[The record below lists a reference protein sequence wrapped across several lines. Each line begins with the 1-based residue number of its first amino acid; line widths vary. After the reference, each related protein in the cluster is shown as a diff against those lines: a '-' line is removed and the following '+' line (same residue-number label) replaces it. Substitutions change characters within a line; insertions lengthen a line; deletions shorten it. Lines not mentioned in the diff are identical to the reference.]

1 MKKAILKSAILS
13 IFLVSI
19 ASSCATDDGAG
30 LDTFIGNFTNGY
42 GDVDHP
48 NVLFFFNKLTGTD
61 AEGTFDG
68 TENDNNT
75 STTSNF
81 IGSYKNSYLEFTYS
95 DGARAGKK
103 FTGNFDKTTTNP
115 YKITVKSGSDVIHLQ
130 SL

>member
-1 MKKAILKSAILS
+1 MKKAILRTAFLS
-13 IFLVSI
+13 IFLVSLV
-19 ASSCATDDGAG
+19 SSCSTDDGAG

-48 NVLFFFNKLTGTD
+48 DVLFFFNKLTGTD

-75 STTSNF
+75 STISNF
-81 IGSYKNSYLEFTYS
+81 AGSYKNSYLEFTYS
-95 DGARAGKK
+95 NGARAGKK
-103 FTGNFDKTTTNP
+103 FTGNFDKTTTSP
-115 YKITVKSGSDVIHLQ
+115 YKITVKSGSDVINLK